1 MPFIKNNSNGVC
13 TRCERGRKAAISTSR
28 VVRFDKPTREVTDT
42 PIDPSDPNA
51 KQKAIHKA
59 PASFEEYLKQRAA
72 KEAEERK

>member
-1 MPFIKNNSNGVC
+1 M
-13 TRCERGRKAAISTSR
+13 
-28 VVRFDKPTREVTDT
+28 VRFDKPTREVTDT
-42 PIDPSDPNA
+42 PIDPSDPKA